1 MVGSANRMRK
11 ASCCDI
17 NINTL
22 QQLLVT
28 GICWTKR
35 GQWNIFKGPPRP
47 PNAII
52 ASAILVGKPAGARSP
67 FLNSSEVQRKMW
79 IEVKSQ

>member
-1 MVGSANRMRK
+1 MVGSTNRMRK

-28 GICWTKR
+28 GVCWTKQ
-35 GQWNIFKGPPRP
+35 GQWYFFKGPSRP

-52 ASAILVGKPAGARSP
+52 ASAILVEGGGGDQQEFKA
-67 FLNSSEVQRKMW
+67 LSS
-79 IEVKSQ
+79 